1 MVQWLVR
8 AVTAREAP
16 ALVLYVLVGAIASV
30 PYTRWRRSLLKRV
43 APAAWSRCGSPQT
56 PAPSRGGGLR
66 GCRDTTCNDRFGG
79 AIQLARGVAV

>member
-16 ALVLYVLVGAIASV
+16 ALVLYVLVGAIASF

-43 APAAWSRCGSPQT
+43 APAA
-56 PAPSRGGGLR
+56 
-66 GCRDTTCNDRFGG
+66 
-79 AIQLARGVAV
+79 